1 MFCLHVYNFS
11 RLKFLLA
18 LVLIVAQASC
28 TGGSGGDSGNPEVVA
43 GIETINIMGLSW
55 TMPSTREDG
64 APLQLS
70 EIASFHIYYGT
81 EAGDYQNQV
90 DIDDPSAE
98 SAQIEALPS
107 GTYYVVLTAIDHDGR
122 ESVYSSEIMI
132 TL

>member
-1 MFCLHVYNFS
+1 MFCLHVYNFL

-18 LVLIVAQASC
+18 SVLILAQASC
-28 TGGSGGDSGNPEVVA
+28 TGGSVDGSGDSVVA

-55 TMPSTREDG
+55 TVPSTREGG

-90 DIDDPSAE
+90 DIDDPTAE

-107 GTYYVVLTAIDHDGR
+107 GTYYVVLTAIDRMGVKAHILQR
-122 ESVYSSEIMI
+122 
-132 TL
+132 